1 MKFELDED
9 KIESICYKGKYG
21 KKFIIFLEDGVVTD
35 IVDTGVVDARVSAE
49 DLSVE
54 RGEIL
59 KRIKNL
65 NPDEWFDKNS
75 ATNLTAST
83 IYNKATITKEDFH
96 NKATTTK
103 EDLDCNYYRNER
115 E

>member
-1 MKFELDED
+1 MKFELDEK
-9 KIESICYKGKYG
+9 KIESICYKGKCG
-21 KKFIIFLEDGVVTD
+21 KKFIIFLEDGVMTD
-35 IVDTGVVDARVSAE
+35 IIYTGIADVGVSAE

-75 ATNLTAST
+75 GTNLTAST
-83 IYNKATITKEDFH
+83 TYNKATTTKEDFH

>member
-1 MKFELDED
+1 MKFELDE
-9 KIESICYKGKYG
+9 KKVESICYKGKCG
-21 KKFIIFLEDGVVTD
+21 KKFIIFLENGVVTD
-35 IVDTGVVDARVSAE
+35 IIDTGIVDTRVSAE
-49 DLSVE
+49 DLSAE

-75 ATNLTAST
+75 GTNLTAST
-83 IYNKATITKEDFH
+83 TYNKA
-96 NKATTTK
+96 NTTK

>member
-1 MKFELDED
+1 MKFELDEK
-9 KIESICYKGKYG
+9 KIESICYKGKCG
-21 KKFIIFLEDGVVTD
+21 KKFIIFLEDGVMTD
-35 IVDTGVVDARVSAE
+35 IVYTGISDVRASAE
-49 DLSVE
+49 DLNAE

-59 KRIKNL
+59 KRIKNF

-75 ATNLTAST
+75 ETNVTAST
-83 IYNKATITKEDFH
+83 IH

-103 EDLDCNYYRNER
+103 ENLDCNYYRNER